1 MNKRIL
7 NNFYIL
13 IRYNWMTLILFEL
26 LHKGLILIAIMPFI
40 NYMLSSL
47 MKSANII
54 YLSTDNITK
63 ILTNP
68 ISIIL
73 ILLIILALAFYI
85 FFELTSIIICFDKS
99 IKFSKIGLIELIK
112 ESLKRSIRIIY
123 TKNILLIAFV
133 IFIVPLTNLVLTSGF
148 IGRIKLPEYII
159 DYIYSNNML
168 NILYIILMLGIYIL
182 AIRWIFSIHEIT
194 LNTDSFKEARQ
205 KSISLTKGKI
215 FKIFIYSTG
224 LFMLTAII
232 GYIISYVIIILIG
245 LLTKHYIGN
254 VDHAKN
260 IFISRT
266 IIFKDYAIFISSV
279 IQFIVSIGFLS
290 AIYYE
295 YNQVYGCNLKELRHK
310 KPKDSIIKNIF
321 RLSIIFLGICIE
333 SFTFSLNNVSPFNT
347 EFLYNT
353 TATAH
358 RASSITAPENTI
370 AALKEAIISQAEY
383 VEIDV
388 QETKDGELIIIHDSN
403 FKRTTGIDKNV
414 WEVDYDEVKTY
425 DTGSY
430 FSVDFKG
437 EKIPTLDEVIK
448 NSKGKIKLLIEI
460 KANEHAN
467 NMEQKVIDLIKKNNF
482 ENQCVIASM
491 SKDVLQKIKKID
503 PNLKTCYISAIAY
516 GNFYDW
522 DYVNIYAI
530 ESTFVNKNI
539 IDKIHNSGK
548 QIFVW
553 TINDKNLM
561 KKMIDLNVD
570 SIITDNP
577 FLVNDVIYWNKN
589 GFVNKVADYL
599 FN

>member
-1 MNKRIL
+1 
-7 NNFYIL
+7 
-13 IRYNWMTLILFEL
+13 MTLILFEL
-26 LHKGLILIAIMPFI
+26 LHKGVILIAIVPFI
-40 NYMLSSL
+40 SYMLNSS
-47 MKSANII
+47 MKSANIV

-73 ILLIILALAFYI
+73 ILIMILGLAFYV

-99 IKFSKIGLIELIK
+99 IKFSKIGLLELIK
-112 ESLKRSIRIIY
+112 ESLKRSTRIIY
-123 TKNILLIAFV
+123 AKNIVLIAFV
-133 IFIVPLTNLVLTSGF
+133 IFILPLTNLVLTSGF
-148 IGRIKLPEYII
+148 IGKIKMPEYIVE
-159 DYIYSNNML
+159 YIYSNNIL
-168 NILYIILMLGIYIL
+168 NALYLILMLGIYIL

-194 LNTDSFKEARQ
+194 LNTDSFKEARE
-205 KSISLTKGKI
+205 KSILLTKGKN

-224 LFMLTAII
+224 LFILTAII
-232 GYIISYVIIILIG
+232 GYIVSYGIIILIG

-254 VDHAKN
+254 IDYAKN

-266 IIFKDYAIFISSV
+266 MRFKDYVIFMSSV
-279 IQFIVSIGFLS
+279 VQFILSIGFLS
-290 AIYYE
+290 ALYYE
-295 YNQVYGCNLKELRHK
+295 YNNIHGYDLKEIEHK
-310 KPKDSIIKNIF
+310 KTKYSIIKNIF
-321 RLSIIFLGICIE
+321 RLVIIFLGICIE
-333 SFTFSLNNVSPFNT
+333 SFTFSLNIDSPFNT

-353 TATAH
+353 TATGH
-358 RASSITAPENTI
+358 RASSTIAPENTL
-370 AALKEAIISQAEY
+370 AALKEAIISEAEY
-383 VEIDV
+383 AEIDV
-388 QETKDGELIIIHDSN
+388 QETKDGELIISHDSN

-425 DTGSY
+425 DAGSY

-437 EKIPTLDEVIK
+437 EKIPTLEEVIK

-460 KANEHAN
+460 KASEHEN
-467 NMEQKVIDLIKKNNF
+467 DIEQKVIDLIKKNNF

-491 SKDVLQKIKKID
+491 NKDVLQKIKKID
-503 PNLKTCYISAIAY
+503 LNLKTCYISAIAY

-522 DYVNIYAI
+522 DYVNVYSI

-577 FLVNDVIYWNKN
+577 FLVNDVIYRNKN
-589 GFVNKVADYL
+589 GFVNRVADYL